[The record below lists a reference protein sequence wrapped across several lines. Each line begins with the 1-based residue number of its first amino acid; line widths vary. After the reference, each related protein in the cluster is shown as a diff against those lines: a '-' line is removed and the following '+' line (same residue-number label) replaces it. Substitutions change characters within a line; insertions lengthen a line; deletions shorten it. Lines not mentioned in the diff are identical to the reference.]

1 MDLGSNM
8 KIILVRHGE
17 AENASGTIS
26 DSQRDLTDK
35 GVSDIHKIGKFI
47 KNSSLAVKQVY
58 YSPYTRTKHTAEI
71 LSEELKY
78 SCEMVPSDDLLAGKG
93 CTDIISCL
101 VNFTNSDTVLLVGHN
116 PDITFFAAKLLGNSS
131 AAANLIFQPG
141 STIAINVAREKFAH
155 GQIIWAISPDN
166 LGI

>member
-1 MDLGSNM
+1 M

-17 AENASGTIS
+17 AENATPTIS
-26 DSQRDLTDK
+26 DTQRELTDK
-35 GVSDIHKIGKFI
+35 GVSDIHKIGRFI
-47 KNSSLAVKQVY
+47 KNSALAVKQVY
-58 YSPYTRTKHTAEI
+58 YSPYLRTKHTAEI

-78 SCEMVPSDDLLAGKG
+78 GGEMLASDDLAAGKG
-93 CTDIISCL
+93 CSDIISCL
-101 VNFTNSDTVLLVGHN
+101 VNFSNSDTVLLVGHN
-116 PDITFFAAKLLGNSS
+116 PDITYFAARLLGN
-131 AAANLIFQPG
+131 ATVAENLIFQPG

>member
-1 MDLGSNM
+1 M

-17 AENASGTIS
+17 AENSTPTIS
-26 DSQRDLTDK
+26 DSQRELTDK
-35 GVSDIHKIGKFI
+35 GRSDIHKIGKFI
-47 KNSSLAVKQVY
+47 KNSSLSVKQVY

-78 SCEMVPSDDLLAGKG
+78 NGEMVASDDLAAGRG

-101 VNFTNSDTVLLVGHN
+101 VNFSNSDTVLLVGHN
-116 PDITFFAAKLLGNSS
+116 PDITYFAAKLLGNSS
-131 AAANLIFQPG
+131 VAENLVFQPG
-141 STIAINVAREKFAH
+141 STIAINVAREKFNH

-166 LGI
+166 LGTES